1 MATKLEFDI
10 VAKDRASDKFDK
22 VGKSADGMGSKLKGF
37 AVVGAAA
44 FAAAGVAAGKFAWSA
59 IGSASDL
66 NETISKS
73 SVIFGKN
80 AKSMET
86 WASGAAKTM
95 GLSKN
100 AALSA
105 ATGFGDM
112 FSQIGFSGDQAT
124 KMSKQVVQMSADLGS
139 FSNLDT
145 ADVADR
151 MSAAFRG
158 EFDSLQAVIPNINAA
173 RVESEALA
181 KTGKK
186 TAKELTAQEKAAAV
200 LAIVHKDG
208 ARAMGDFSR
217 TSGSL
222 ANQQKIL
229 SAQFEN
235 AKAKLGEKLLPI
247 AVKVAQFLTTHMG
260 PAFQKVGKWVQEN
273 LIPPLKEFGERI
285 APKVRDYMDKVR
297 QAFKDAGPYLDL
309 LGKVVK
315 NVLIPA
321 LGWLAEHALAQAG
334 RQVAILGKA
343 FGALGRA
350 GTWLWNNALQPAFKF
365 ITQAIAKTIGVLGK
379 LFGVLASIP
388 GAPKWIGRTAN
399 ALSNASAEVEELAGK
414 ITKLDGTTANVGV
427 RYSVTVTGQEA
438 LNTLLAGP
446 LVGGAPRKRSASGT
460 TFAPSGGSYLV
471 GELGPERVTL
481 PRGAQVDNAAMTRDS
496 GGMDYTRLARAIV
509 SALRE
514 GTPLVQLPDAGRGAY
529 LMGG

>member
-1 MATKLEFDI
+1 VATKLEFDI

-235 AKAKLGEKLLPI
+235 AKTKLGQKLLPI
-247 AVKVAQFLTTHMG
+247 AVKVAQFLTTNMG
-260 PAFQKVGKWVQEN
+260 PAFKKVGDWVQKN
-273 LIPPLKEFGERI
+273 LIPPLKDFGERI
-285 APKVRDYMDKVR
+285 APKVRDLMEKVKK
-297 QAFKDAGPYLDL
+297 AFSDSQPGFELV
-309 LGKVVK
+309 GKIVK
-315 NVLIPA
+315 HVLIPA
-321 LGWLAEHALAQAG
+321 LGFLAEKALV
-334 RQVAILGKA
+334 QVGAEITILGKG

-350 GTWLWNNALQPAFKF
+350 GTWLWNNALAPAFRF
-365 ITQAIAKTIGVLGK
+365 ILKGFGWLLEGWGKMLGALGHVPGFGWAKKAGDAMLDAANKAKKMADNIRD
-379 LFGVLASIP
+379 IP
-388 GAPKWIGRTAN
+388 SNKDVTVHYTVVNPEATNIQGGGGRTKAW
-399 ALSNASAEVEELAGK
+399 
-414 ITKLDGTTANVGV
+414 
-427 RYSVTVTGQEA
+427 
-438 LNTLLAGP
+438 
-446 LVGGAPRKRSASGT
+446 ASGT

-481 PRGAQVDNAAMTRDS
+481 PRGASVDNAAMTRDS